1 MKYIKIII
9 LSLILLGIV
18 FILSGCEV
26 NATKEEQRFIR
37 IASGDSYGIAVYYD
51 KETKV
56 EYAIK
61 NNGHGGTSLTLL
73 VDQEGK
79 PLLYRGE

>member
-1 MKYIKIII
+1 MKYIKII
-9 LSLILLGIV
+9 LISIV
-18 FILSGCEV
+18 MMFCLAGCTSSVAEV
-26 NATKEEQRFIR
+26 ENRFIR
-37 IASGDSYGIAVYYD
+37 IYSNDISVYYD

-73 VDQEGK
+73 VDSEGK
-79 PLLYRGE
+79 PLLYEGE